1 MAVLEVS
8 RPICMAAAFN
18 LSYSS
23 AVAPA
28 VAAVDDMA
36 ASKVEPVLTLAAV
49 TAAMAAPAAP
59 SPAAPIFPI
68 VLRPF
73 RPALAAFMAAEKDFS
88 SCPAI
93 LMLIL

>member
-1 MAVLEVS
+1 
-8 RPICMAAAFN
+8 MAAAFN

-73 RPALAAFMAAEKDFS
+73 SPVFAAFMAAENDFS
-88 SCPAI
+88 NWPAI
-93 LMLIL
+93 LILIL